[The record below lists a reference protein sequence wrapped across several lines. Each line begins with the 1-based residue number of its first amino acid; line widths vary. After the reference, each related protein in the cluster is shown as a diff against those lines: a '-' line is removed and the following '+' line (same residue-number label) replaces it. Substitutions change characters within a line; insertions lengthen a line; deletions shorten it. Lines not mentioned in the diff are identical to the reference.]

1 MEGLTAQILIGTL
14 FLSATIIAL
23 VKIISA
29 FLRRREKLEQRKDD
43 GARGHG
49 QYEKVATED
58 EDEMEIADDGHSND
72 EVVRKSNDILEEHMT
87 IAQECLVV
95 ILCGTERAAAVCL
108 FRNDAAVEYFV
119 EDISE
124 CRERKC
130 SKALQL
136 QSDLAHRV
144 VMAALAAWSE
154 KWYFAEA
161 VNVLCQEGSVVRD
174 FNREGSHAHRQLRKM
189 EKKFSYKLFF
199 QWTENYIC
207 DEVAEEDL
215 WERTISL
222 TKELLTPGGSSED
235 AIWRRF
241 PLGYWPRRRIH
252 LSMEHFQQ

>member
-1 MEGLTAQILIGTL
+1 MEGQGVQILLGAL

-29 FLRRREKLEQRKDD
+29 FIRRREKWLQSKDD
-43 GARGHG
+43 GHHFGHG
-49 QYEKVATED
+49 RYEKVATED
-58 EDEMEIADDGHSND
+58 EEDDMEIADDGHSHH
-72 EVVRKSNDILEEHMT
+72 EVVRKSKDIFEEHMT
-87 IAQECLVV
+87 TAQECFVV
-95 ILCGTERAAAVCL
+95 ISCGNERAAAVCL

-124 CRERKC
+124 CYERK
-130 SKALQL
+130 STKPL

-154 KWYFAEA
+154 KWYFAEV
-161 VNVLCQEGSVVRD
+161 VNILCQEGSVVRG
-174 FNREGSHAHRQLRKM
+174 FNREGSHARRQLQKI